1 MIYLWKIL
9 KCIKLIFNILII
21 YLHHDANEAPRIFKK
36 WKLAKLHNVK
46 ARVDFPKNVILNDW
60 RREGTYYHY
69 QWPSTCFKWS
79 IMLLYTIDTNHK
91 YLNII
96 FYIFR
101 ILSISCSFHIH
112 LFYKSISSLHISFS
126 FMTHSNWR
134 VDWLDNELNF
144 IPN

>member
-1 MIYLWKIL
+1 MSNIQNKYNEFEIVYKNNILVYLCKIL

-46 ARVDFPKNVILNDW
+46 ALVDFPKNVILNDW

-79 IMLLYTIDTNHK
+79 IMLLYTIDMNHK

-96 FYIFR
+96 FYIFGNPFDK
-101 ILSISCSFHIH
+101 LQLPHP
-112 LFYKSISSLHISFS
+112 SL
-126 FMTHSNWR
+126 
-134 VDWLDNELNF
+134 L
-144 IPN
+144 